1 MLHIV
6 SEHILVLKWAGSIL
20 GHVDDRLR
28 DKSGRRFFFAVTFL
42 ELLLSLSRS
51 KEIVKIRYV

>member
-6 SEHILVLKWAGSIL
+6 SEHILVLKWVGSIL

-28 DKSGRRFFFAVTFL
+28 DKSGRQFFFAVIFL
-42 ELLLSLSRS
+42 ELLLSLSFS